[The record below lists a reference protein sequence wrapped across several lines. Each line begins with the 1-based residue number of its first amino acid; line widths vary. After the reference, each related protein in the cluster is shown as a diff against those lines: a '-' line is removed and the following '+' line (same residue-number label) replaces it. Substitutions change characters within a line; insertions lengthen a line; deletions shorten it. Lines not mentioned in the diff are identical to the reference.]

1 MKAFILCIVVISAQ
15 IFGTFDLRSQLT
27 TYSNTLAS
35 QTEYV
40 LAPDSTSSKDATSI
54 EDSSKDLNSYGM
66 PTSSQFNTKY
76 SVTTSSHTLYPVTS
90 VDSTSSLS
98 LQSIPSPTP
107 ASTRTHSQSYEYST
121 SVHSCDLITEWST
134 STLSA
139 ATETSTSTHL
149 STVVVYKYA
158 NSSMPSSHFASGL
171 TISLSAGTSNSKTK
185 PTISSTE
192 VDESRGV
199 STSSVTGNCLDKTIE
214 TTRTTNKTYVVTTT
228 NYITVTEPV
237 PIWYILPVTDNA
249 NTIGTVPNDTDV
261 DGVVPYQKTL
271 WPSKFAGISEYEN
284 SHSNHCSLIIPA
296 QMHLAKRSPDI
307 SYLTTVNTATNMLNT
322 GTTAYTTH
330 LTMEI
335 PVLLEPTT
343 TSTTVTSINYLSDA
357 TDTPIG
363 AKTSQGTTSKEV
375 STSENTPILMLP
387 SLPNSFRLPFPT
399 IPSQSAPIPSITAVS
414 LPPITLPSIALPTI
428 SLPTIDLPPVS
439 LPSPMI
445 PSGVPTDIAPTGS
458 IPSLSLSLPSIT
470 FPSLGLPPVTPP
482 TDLPSGVSVVSLPQ
496 LTLPPI
502 SIPPISLPAM
512 SLPSLT
518 IPSEIPTSIDLSP
531 VTLPSVTLYS
541 MGLPNTDLP
550 KLSLLLLSVPSIS
563 VPALSIPSVSLP
575 TLEFGPTTS
584 GNYTCEPLGLTDDVV
599 ICSKNSQ
606 PKKAPLCILS
616 QMLVFLATAI
626 LLL

>member
-1 MKAFILCIVVISAQ
+1 MKAFILYIGVISAQ
-15 IFGTFDLRSQLT
+15 SFGNFDLRSQLT

-54 EDSSKDLNSYGM
+54 DDSSKNLNSYEM
-66 PTSSQFNTKY
+66 PTSSQFNTKN
-76 SVTTSSHTLYPVTS
+76 SVTTTSHTLYPVTS

-98 LQSIPSPTP
+98 LQTISSPTP
-107 ASTRTHSQSYEYST
+107 ASTRTHRQSYEYST
-121 SVHSCDLITEWST
+121 PANSCDLITEWST
-134 STLSA
+134 STLSE
-139 ATETSTSTHL
+139 ATETATSTHL

-171 TISLSAGTSNSKTK
+171 TTSSSARTSNSKTK

-199 STSSVTGNCLDKTIE
+199 RTSSVKGNCLETTIE
-214 TTRTTNKTYVVTTT
+214 TTRITNKTYVMTTT
-228 NYITVTEPV
+228 NYITVTEPA

-271 WPSKFAGISEYEN
+271 WPYNCAGISEYAN
-284 SHSNHCSLIIPA
+284 SHSNHSTPIIPA

-307 SYLTTVNTATNMLNT
+307 SYLTTVYTATNMLNT

-330 LTMEI
+330 LTMKI

-363 AKTSQGTTSKEV
+363 AKTSQGTTSRVV
-375 STSENTPILMLP
+375 STSENTPFLMLP

-414 LPPITLPSIALPTI
+414 LPPITLPSIRIPDLTLLPVSIPPITVPTNIPSGVIPTVGLPSIALPTI
-428 SLPTIDLPPVS
+428 SLSTIDLPPVS
-439 LPSPMI
+439 LPSLMI
-445 PSGVPTDIAPTGS
+445 PSGVPTDIAPTVS
-458 IPSLSLSLPSIT
+458 IPPLSLNLPSVT
-470 FPSLGLPPVTPP
+470 FPSLGLPSVTLS

-502 SIPPISLPAM
+502 SVPPISL
-512 SLPSLT
+512 
-518 IPSEIPTSIDLSP
+518 
-531 VTLPSVTLYS
+531 
-541 MGLPNTDLP
+541 
-550 KLSLLLLSVPSIS
+550 
-563 VPALSIPSVSLP
+563 PALSIPSVSLP
-575 TLEFGPTTS
+575 TLEFGPNTS
-584 GNYTCEPLGLTDDVV
+584 GKYNCEPLGLTDDVV

-606 PKKAPLCILS
+606 PKKVPICIMS
-616 QMLVFLATAI
+616 QMLVFVATAI